1 MKTISSLEEEDEL
14 FDILSD
20 VLNRVESDKKG
31 SRERLA
37 DELNKV
43 YELMESETAK
53 KLVKS
58 LENYTRYGNKQD
70 EIK

>member
-1 MKTISSLEEEDEL
+1 MKTISPLEEEKEL

-20 VLNRVESDKKG
+20 VLNRVDSDEED
-31 SRERLA
+31 SREWLA

-43 YELMESETAK
+43 YGLMESETAK

-58 LENYTRYGNKQD
+58 LENYARYGNKQD
-70 EIK
+70 